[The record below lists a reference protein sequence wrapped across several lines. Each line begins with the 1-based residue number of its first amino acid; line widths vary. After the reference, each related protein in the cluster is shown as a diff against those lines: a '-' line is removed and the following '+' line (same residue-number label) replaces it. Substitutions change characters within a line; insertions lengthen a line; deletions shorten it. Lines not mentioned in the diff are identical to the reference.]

1 MSVKEKY
8 FSAKRITG
16 LAVLLALV
24 VVLQAALGTIS
35 IGAVQLNFSLIPI
48 VLGAVLYG
56 AVAGGLLGF
65 ACGVVVLVQ
74 VINGAGFYSVIWTN
88 SPVVTTLTCLL
99 KTTVA
104 GFVAGLLFK
113 VIARKNV
120 TCALFVASATVP
132 VINTALFIVGCLCM
146 NKSIAAFQAAIPD
159 AAGMNM
165 LVFILVV
172 LVTFNFFVELAVN
185 LVATPR
191 FAQGNPRCGKTIPRK
206 QQKMIICID
215 VGNTN
220 VKYAIYDKD
229 DLKISFR
236 VSTDLK
242 KTSDEYGSQLVNM
255 LKTMR
260 LQRGEITGG
269 ILSSVVPSLDYT
281 IDRMCDLYLGFKPL
295 RVGPGLKSGLN
306 IRCDDAREVGADR
319 IVNCVSALH
328 TYGGENPLIVVDF
341 GTATTFNIISEK
353 GEFIGGVI
361 APGIKGSLDSLVN
374 GTAKLPRVEI
384 EAPESIIAKNTV
396 TNMQAG
402 IVFGFAGLVDYIVAR
417 IKRELGRADT
427 KTVATG
433 GFSEIISKEVSCI
446 DAVDKLLTLNG
457 LKYLYY
463 LNRPEN
469 RA

>member
-1 MSVKEKY
+1 
-8 FSAKRITG
+8 
-16 LAVLLALV
+16 
-24 VVLQAALGTIS
+24 
-35 IGAVQLNFSLIPI
+35 
-48 VLGAVLYG
+48 
-56 AVAGGLLGF
+56 
-65 ACGVVVLVQ
+65 
-74 VINGAGFYSVIWTN
+74 
-88 SPVVTTLTCLL
+88 
-99 KTTVA
+99 
-104 GFVAGLLFK
+104 
-113 VIARKNV
+113 
-120 TCALFVASATVP
+120 
-132 VINTALFIVGCLCM
+132 
-146 NKSIAAFQAAIPD
+146 
-159 AAGMNM
+159 
-165 LVFILVV
+165 
-172 LVTFNFFVELAVN
+172 
-185 LVATPR
+185 
-191 FAQGNPRCGKTIPRK
+191 
-206 QQKMIICID
+206 MIICID

-236 VSTDLK
+236 VSTYLK

-328 TYGGENPLIVVDF
+328 TYGGENPIIVVDF

-374 GTAKLPRVEI
+374 G
-384 EAPESIIAKNTV
+384 
-396 TNMQAG
+396 
-402 IVFGFAGLVDYIVAR
+402 